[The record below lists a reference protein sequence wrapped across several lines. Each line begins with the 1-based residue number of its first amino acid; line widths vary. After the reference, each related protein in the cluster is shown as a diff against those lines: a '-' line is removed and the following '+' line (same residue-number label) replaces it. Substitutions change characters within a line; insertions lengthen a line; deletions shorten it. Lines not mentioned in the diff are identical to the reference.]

1 MQFLVFQTRFSR
13 DRWEAVC
20 HRTPSNYLRVG
31 FLTKKFMGVAI
42 SFYLVCNIRHYSN
55 ILIILKLMCVDT
67 VWRTEFLFCLHRWRV
82 VLVVYRCLGR
92 KLFWDTPFLST
103 KSNRTKPWN
112 LRHLRNADWTKW
124 VDLTLVGFETR
135 I

>member
-1 MQFLVFQTRFSR
+1 MQFLVFQTRFIR

-42 SFYLVCNIRHYSN
+42 SFYLVLNVKHDST
-55 ILIILKLMCVDT
+55 ILVISKFMCVETLTANYRITTLMTSALDT
-67 VWRTEFLFCLHRWRV
+67 
-82 VLVVYRCLGR
+82 
-92 KLFWDTPFLST
+92 LS
-103 KSNRTKPWN
+103 SFN
-112 LRHLRNADWTKW
+112 D
-124 VDLTLVGFETR
+124 

>member
-42 SFYLVCNIRHYSN
+42 SFCLGWNIIHDST
-55 ILIILKLMCVDT
+55 ILIILKLVYADT
-67 VWRTEFLFCLHRWRV
+67 VMTFFDSYEPLSENLYQIHFL
-82 VLVVYRCLGR
+82 LGW
-92 KLFWDTPFLST
+92 KLFWGTPFLST

-112 LRHLRNADWTKW
+112 LRHLRNANWTKW
-124 VDLTLVGFETR
+124 VDLTLLGFETR

>member
-42 SFYLVCNIRHYSN
+42 SFYLVWNIKHDST
-55 ILIILKLMCVDT
+55 ILVILKLMCVVPFIYIGDECPRYP
-67 VWRTEFLFCLHRWRV
+67 V
-82 VLVVYRCLGR
+82 VVYRCLGG
-92 KLFWDTPFLST
+92 KLF
-103 KSNRTKPWN
+103 
-112 LRHLRNADWTKW
+112 
-124 VDLTLVGFETR
+124 
-135 I
+135 